1 MLVPSQG
8 SPDPRTL
15 SEKIPWEQVRRG
27 QRKDKTRRGASPPG
41 VGAVDTSENIQKP
54 GFPSAYIPLSQTRH
68 ASSVEALWGP
78 SGPFHSPQIFSPSF
92 LVHPWATPHQV
103 SYARKQETCVQ

>member
-1 MLVPSQG
+1 MKVKS
-8 SPDPRTL
+8 
-15 SEKIPWEQVRRG
+15 
-27 QRKDKTRRGASPPG
+27 RRGASPPG
-41 VGAVDTSENIQKP
+41 VGAVDTYENIQKP
-54 GFPSAYIPLSQTRH
+54 GFPSAYIPLSQTRQ
-68 ASSVEALWGP
+68 ASSPRSPLGP

>member
-8 SPDPRTL
+8 SPEPWTL

-27 QRKDKTRRGASPPG
+27 QRKVKTHREACPPG

-54 GFPSAYIPLSQTRH
+54 GFPSAYIPLSQTRQT
-68 ASSVEALWGP
+68 SSPRSPLGP
-78 SGPFHSPQIFSPSF
+78 SGPSHSPQIFSPSF

-103 SYARKQETCVQ
+103 SYARKQETRVQ